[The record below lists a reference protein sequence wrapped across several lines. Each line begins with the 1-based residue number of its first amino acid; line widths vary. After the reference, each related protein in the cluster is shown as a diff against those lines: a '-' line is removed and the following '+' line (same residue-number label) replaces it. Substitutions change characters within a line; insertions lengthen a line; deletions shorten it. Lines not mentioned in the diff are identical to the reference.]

1 MSAQAQEP
9 REVQHFAHRAS
20 RFEYE
25 ENTLE
30 AFKATYNKGIRGYE
44 TDIRLTADGELVIS
58 HDETLSRL
66 TPSDGNVEKM
76 TRKEISKV
84 RTDGGNKILFAD
96 ELAKWLRKRDGVYVE
111 WEMKSGGYDDEK
123 LRQDCDKL

>member
-1 MSAQAQEP
+1 MKQLFLFAATLFVCLSAQAQEP

-20 RFEYE
+20 RFEFE
-25 ENTLE
+25 ENTLA
-30 AFKATYNKGIRGYE
+30 AFQGTYDKGIRGYE

-76 TRKEISKV
+76 MEELGKAEAQIAQN
-84 RTDGGNKILFAD
+84 GNAKIIFFDLC
-96 ELAKWLRKRDGVYVE
+96 LQMIVLVK
-111 WEMKSGGYDDEK
+111 
-123 LRQDCDKL
+123 